1 MRCSWKCR
9 PFEIKLP
16 GHGSF
21 LYSRQLRRPFDIKG
35 GTPGRTGCWQ
45 YFTNRSLPIRTH
57 IIMDFNLS
65 NKTKIF
71 PIKSIFPAIQMR
83 TAHVVWSSWVNAP
96 TWVWPTD
103 LTEQICA
110 PKRLLMEKVAAV
122 DGESESNN
130 DETRWRETEEAK
142 AKRPPK
148 LSADRSSSLKS
159 NQNRTFYLY
168 VKIYQRAERER
179 TQELL
184 CLFIFFVFF
193 RCPSIRCILYLTSR
207 SPLLPCTNAPS
218 NLSSSKCGH
227 WPISFSFYRGIRGPP
242 RE

>member
-1 MRCSWKCR
+1 
-9 PFEIKLP
+9 
-16 GHGSF
+16 
-21 LYSRQLRRPFDIKG
+21 
-35 GTPGRTGCWQ
+35 
-45 YFTNRSLPIRTH
+45 
-57 IIMDFNLS
+57 
-65 NKTKIF
+65 
-71 PIKSIFPAIQMR
+71 MR

-110 PKRLLMEKVAAV
+110 PKRLLMEKVAAA

-130 DETRWRETEEAK
+130 DETRWRETEEANS
-142 AKRPPK
+142 KRPPK

-184 CLFIFFVFF
+184 CLFIFFVSF

-207 SPLLPCTNAPS
+207 SPLLPCANAPS

-242 RE
+242 RELNQKKKSMFNCLWWFIISQGWIQRL